1 MRLALLFLL
10 SLCFSVA
17 GFAQQTVSGVI
28 TDNVGEPVIGATVQ
42 VAGTTVGTITDI
54 DGRYELTVP
63 DGSTELQV
71 SYIGFEGQRIPLTG
85 ASNYD
90 LTMTEGVALDEI
102 VVTGYSVG
110 TKRDATGAISTIEA
124 DKLQAIPSSN
134 IEQQLQGRAAGVT
147 VITNGQPGTQSK
159 VRIRGFG
166 SFNANQPLYVV
177 DGVPTQDVSFLVPD
191 DIATTTILK
200 DAASASI
207 YGSRASSGVIV
218 YTTKK
223 GKKGEG
229 VRISYDGLI
238 GLTTPGTGQPILSPQ
253 QQADYTLIALRN
265 ARINAGK
272 NPDTLYSHPQYG
284 QGVTQ
289 FTVPDF
295 LVDGDRRGVSES
307 SVNLDTA
314 RAKYSESSVSPY
326 LLIRSNKEGT
336 DWYDEITKLAVFNR
350 HTLGFTGGTD
360 AGRFY
365 FGLSA
370 QDEKGTL
377 LNAESSRYGFR
388 ANSEF
393 NVGSRVRIGENIQMT
408 YGSTLGLIGGSGG
421 QNVAQEEND
430 VLLAFR
436 IAPTIPVY
444 NEFGGYAGTRAT
456 GFGNPSN
463 PVANREAQRDNTN
476 RNLNAFGNVYAEV
489 DIVKGLFARTL
500 LGGRYGTYAGR
511 AFGRRTYENAENN
524 QNNSYSE
531 YSGNSYNWV
540 WTNTLNFN
548 YTLGGNH
555 NISGLVGYEALSLNN
570 GYFTDSRGINPFSTN
585 PDFVNLNQVQNPVV
599 NSGFATPNA
608 YASILSQVNYNY
620 ASKYYVTA
628 VIRQDKSAG
637 FSADV
642 RRGVFPAISAAWRVT
657 GEDFLQPGNVLSDLK
672 IRAGYGVMGNADAV
686 GPQNRFNLFGG
697 NVGTSYYP
705 ITGSQGTAAPGS
717 AQTQIGNPDAKWE
730 QAISTNV
737 GFDASFFRN
746 KLDVIV
752 DFWQR
757 TNDDVLVRAQL
768 SDNYGKANRPFTNVG
783 SIDNRGI
790 DLQVTYRDNITTDL
804 SFEATVTGSFLKN
817 RVDRLAD
824 NITFFEAGNVRSGN
838 VARNL
843 VGQPISSFF
852 GYQVNGLW
860 QSQAEIDAANATAG
874 AGKIFQDGAAP
885 GRLRYTD
892 NNSVDENGKLT
903 GRPDGII
910 DEADRT
916 VLGSPI
922 PDFTG
927 GLNLRVAYKGF
938 DIETFLYTSLGNE
951 IFNFSKYYTDF
962 YPVFPGAALSTR
974 VLDSWTPQNQSN
986 TQPIFENYAG
996 FSSTDEITSFY
1007 VENGS
1012 YLRMRLL
1019 SLGYNLPRTALGGT
1033 FTRARVSVSANNL
1046 FTITGYKGLDPQV
1059 GGAAD
1064 TNFGIDLGNFPVTR
1078 SFNFGLGLT
1087 F

>member
-1 MRLALLFLL
+1 MRLALLFLFT
-10 SLCFSVA
+10 LCISVV
-17 GFAQQTVSGVI
+17 GFAQQTMSGII
-28 TDNVGEPVIGATVQ
+28 TDDAGLPVIGATVQ
-42 VAGTTVGTITDI
+42 VPGTTIGTVTDL

-63 DGSTELQV
+63 DGSTELEV
-71 SYIGFEGQRIPLTG
+71 SYIGYEARRIPLTG
-85 ASNYD
+85 ATTYD
-90 LTMTEGVALDEI
+90 LALTAGVALEEI

-110 TKRDATGAISTIEA
+110 TKRDATGAVSTIEA
-124 DKLQAIPSSN
+124 EKLQAIPSSN

-191 DIATTTILK
+191 DIASTTILK

-223 GKKGEG
+223 GKRGEG
-229 VRISYDGLI
+229 VRISYDGLL
-238 GLTTPGTGQPILSPQ
+238 GLTTPGSGQPILSPQ

-265 ARINAGK
+265 GRIGLGQ

-284 QGVTQ
+284 QDVRQ
-289 FTVPDF
+289 FTLPDF
-295 LVDGDRRGVSES
+295 LVDGNRRGVSAE
-307 SVNLDTA
+307 SVNIDSSRA
-314 RAKYSESSVSPY
+314 RYSENSSRPN
-326 LLIRSNKEGT
+326 LLIRTNRAGT
-336 DWYDEITKLAVFNR
+336 DWYDEITDVGILNR
-350 HTLGFTGGTD
+350 HTLGFSGGND

-377 LNAESSRYGFR
+377 INQEFKRYGFR

-393 NVGSRVRIGENIQMT
+393 NLGNRVRIGENIQMT
-408 YGSTLGLIGGSGG
+408 YRSTLGLIGGNGG
-421 QNVAQEEND
+421 QDVAGGEND

-436 IAPTIPVY
+436 IAPAIPVY
-444 NEFGGYAGTRAT
+444 NEFGGFAGTRAT

-463 PVANREAQRDNTN
+463 PVANRLQQVNNTN
-476 RNLNAFGNVYAEV
+476 RGLNAFGNVYAEV
-489 DIVKGLFARTL
+489 DIVKGLFVRTL
-500 LGGRYGTYAGR
+500 LGGSYGNFAGR
-511 AFGRRTYENAENN
+511 FFGRRTYENAENN
-524 QNNSYSE
+524 QNDSYGE
-531 YSGNSYNWV
+531 FNGDSYNWV

-548 YTLGGNH
+548 YDFGGNH

-570 GYFTDSRGINPFSTN
+570 GYSTNSRGINPFSTDPN
-585 PDFVNLNQVQNPVV
+585 FVNLNQVQNPVV
-599 NSGFATPNA
+599 NSGFSTPNA

-620 ASKYYVTA
+620 ASKYYLTGV
-628 VIRQDKSAG
+628 VRQDQSAG
-637 FSADV
+637 FAADV
-642 RRGVFPAISAAWRVT
+642 RRGIFPAVSAAWRVT
-657 GEDFLQPGNVLSDLK
+657 GENFAQPNDFLSDLK

-697 NVGTSYYP
+697 NVGTTYYP
-705 ITGSQGTAAPGS
+705 IDGSQAVAAPGS
-717 AQTQIGNPDAKWE
+717 SQSQIGNPDAKWE
-730 QAISTNV
+730 QATSVNL
-737 GFDASFFRN
+737 GFDATFFKS
-746 KLDVIV
+746 KLDIFV

-768 SDNYGKANRPFTNVG
+768 SDNYGEAARPFINVG

-817 RVDRLAD
+817 NIERLAE
-824 NITFFEAGNVRSGN
+824 NIEFFEAGGTRVGN

-843 VGQPISSFF
+843 VGSPISSFF
-852 GYQVNGLW
+852 GYQTNGLW
-860 QSQAEIDAANATAG
+860 QTQAEINAANSGATGGVFQEG
-874 AGKIFQDGAAP
+874 ASP
-885 GRLRYTD
+885 GRLRFVD
-892 NNSVDENGKLT
+892 NNGVDENGNLT
-903 GRPDGII
+903 GIPDGII

-916 VLGSPI
+916 VIGSPV

-927 GLNLRVAYKGF
+927 GLNLRLAYKGF
-938 DIETFLYTSLGNE
+938 DIETFLYTSLGND

-962 YPVFPGAALSTR
+962 YAVFPGAAISTR
-974 VLDSWTPQNQSN
+974 VLDSWTPENMSN
-986 TQPIFENYAG
+986 TQPIYENYAG
-996 FSSTDEITSFY
+996 FSSTDEVHSFY
-1007 VENGS
+1007 VEDGS

-1019 SLGYNLPRTALGGT
+1019 SLGYNLPRTAFGGT
-1033 FTRARVSVSANNL
+1033 FSRARLSVSANNL
-1046 FTITGYKGLDPQV
+1046 FTITKYTGLDPQV

-1064 TNFGIDLGNFPVTR
+1064 TNFGIDLGNFPVQR